1 MSKKDEEGKDQ
12 YIKVEEMNTF
22 KQIFTD
28 IQEKN
33 QKLEKQITSLSEEND
48 SLNNKINDMK
58 TSITDKEDKITKLTN
73 ENKDLKSK
81 VKEFETQIENISKH
95 LEKLDALESLMDIN
109 KQYEEKMNILNGE
122 ITQIKDTLNKNKINE
137 QIEKEKEKEKE
148 NIKNKTKSDSQ
159 GSYILIIVVVFLIA
173 VYLIYKI
180 YYKKEDDNQSK
191 IRHMKLSSHSGY
203 GSIGSSTYS

>member
-1 MSKKDEEGKDQ
+1 
-12 YIKVEEMNTF
+12 
-22 KQIFTD
+22 
-28 IQEKN
+28 
-33 QKLEKQITSLSEEND
+33 
-48 SLNNKINDMK
+48 
-58 TSITDKEDKITKLTN
+58 
-73 ENKDLKSK
+73 
-81 VKEFETQIENISKH
+81 
-95 LEKLDALESLMDIN
+95 
-109 KQYEEKMNILNGE
+109 MNILSGE

-137 QIEKEKEKEKE
+137 QIEKEKEKEREKE

-173 VYLIYKI
+173 VYLIYKN